1 MGRREPGATSW
12 RPRGMRIR
20 GLIGSL
26 LALGMLAVPVASVQA
41 CSCSFLGGTM
51 DVVDAAIAGS
61 DLAFIGTVVD
71 TAVEPADA
79 DGFDHPPMV
88 RYAFAVERS
97 TLPVAEV
104 VEVRALDDGGGG
116 SCGFTFGLDETWFV
130 AAYEQDGAL
139 LTGLCSG
146 NVETHTL
153 ANGER
158 GQIAAMLT
166 AEPVPSPAPAASGS
180 TLFPVAGV
188 VLGVLV
194 LGAVTVLLF
203 RRSSPS

>member
-1 MGRREPGATSW
+1 
-12 RPRGMRIR
+12 MRIR
-20 GLIGSL
+20 VLIGSL
-26 LALGMLAVPVASVQA
+26 LALGMLAVPVVSVQA
-41 CSCSFLGGTM
+41 CSCAFLGGTM

-71 TAVEPADA
+71 KAVEPADA
-79 DGFDHPPMV
+79 DGFDHAPMV

-97 TLPVAEV
+97 TIPVAQV

-130 AAYEQDGAL
+130 ATYEQDGVL
-139 LTGLCSG
+139 HTGLCSG
-146 NVETHTL
+146 NVETRTL
-153 ANGER
+153 ADGER

-166 AEPVPSPAPAASGS
+166 AEPAPSPAPATNGS

-203 RRSSPS
+203 RRDGPS